1 MAACTEYLMP
11 DGPPV
16 SPSSFAF
23 GETYV
28 FPGTVPI
35 SPLSSSSAESSG
47 ESSGES
53 STESP
58 TASFTFDDLSFL
70 APTSPTPAAAPV
82 APVAPAAPAAP
93 AAPTAPAAPFQGKLL
108 IDVAAANAV
117 SGLHIAPPAPPAR
130 AVRSKKRKYV
140 YDPSADARVPCSVP
154 CTSSAWLDRAAHVGV
169 VFEEAFHDFKM
180 AHLELQARCLAL
192 SKK

>member
-1 MAACTEYLMP
+1 MATTDYLMP
-11 DGPPV
+11 DGPPLT
-16 SPSSFAF
+16 PSSFACDDK
-23 GETYV
+23 YV
-28 FPGTVPI
+28 FPDKVPI
-35 SPLSSSSAESSG
+35 SPLSSSSG

-53 STESP
+53 STESSTESP
-58 TASFTFDDLSFL
+58 TASFSFDDLSFL
-70 APTSPTPAAAPV
+70 VPASPTPAAAPV
-82 APVAPAAPAAP
+82 PPAAPA
-93 AAPTAPAAPFQGKLL
+93 APAAPFQGKLL

-154 CTSSAWLDRAAHVGV
+154 CTSSAWLDRATHVGA

-180 AHLELQARCLAL
+180 AHLELQARCLSL